1 VLLFAVV
8 RGIEV
13 IGEAATK
20 VSAQLRDLEASGS
33 FTSLACGSFPTA
45 FDAMSPF
52 KADRDG

>member
-1 VLLFAVV
+1 MLLFAVV

-45 FDAMSPF
+45 FDAMSLF